1 MILYIQVV
9 KMLNKIKQHKYQIIE
24 LIIIF
29 ILTLISNLVCLTMT
43 GDEVWNYGFAYNIAT
58 GLTPYKDFNMVVT
71 PLFPMASAL
80 FMKIFGINIVT
91 FHIFNAFICTTIFY
105 YMKKHIPKAYYIV
118 YALFLS
124 KSLPNYNIACILLL
138 YMLMTMEDKK
148 RNDYLIG
155 IILGLTFLTK
165 QNIGAFL
172 CIPTL
177 FTKDIKKILKRII
190 GIIIPNFI
198 ILIYLLLNDC
208 IYQYIDYTFLGVGSF
223 AKENIQIYPE
233 CLILVIISIIYLTYK
248 YIKTKDIKLLY
259 LLFFQLMAFPL
270 TEPYHVMIPLIPT
283 IGYLLS
289 TINLNKKLITAAF
302 IIFITLIFSVNIYD
316 IYQKNIVYPNETNQY
331 KYRRLFPGSDIAIKN
346 IANYV
351 NTIEDELY
359 IISISAYTIKL
370 EANQPINKYDL
381 LNNGNL
387 GKDGH
392 TKIINEIKEN
402 CNKNKCTF
410 LIDIRELTG
419 ESKTQYNKDII
430 EYIKNNYQQNGNYQ
444 NYQMAIYKNY

>member
-1 MILYIQVV
+1 
-9 KMLNKIKQHKYQIIE
+9 MLNKLKKRKYQILE

-29 ILTLISNLVCLTMT
+29 ILTLISNLVCITMT
-43 GDEVWNYGFAYNIAT
+43 GDEIWNYGFAYNIAT
-58 GLTPYKDFNMVVT
+58 GLIPYKDFNMVVT
-71 PLFPMASAL
+71 PLFPIMSAL
-80 FMKIFGINIVT
+80 FMKILGINIVT
-91 FHIFNAFICTTIFY
+91 FHIFNAIICTTIFY

-118 YALFLS
+118 YAIFLS

-138 YMLMTMEDKK
+138 YMLITMEDKK

-165 QNIGAFL
+165 QNIGIFL

-177 FTKDIKKILKRII
+177 FTKDINKILKRIA
-190 GIIIPNFI
+190 GFIIPNFV
-198 ILIYLLLNDC
+198 ILIYLLLNKSL
-208 IYQYIDYTFLGVGSF
+208 YQYIDYTFLGVSSF

-233 CLILVIISIIYLTYK
+233 CLIVIIISVIYLIYK
-248 YIKTKDIKLLY
+248 YTKTKDIKLLY

-270 TEPYHVMIPLIPT
+270 TEPYHVMIPLIPA

-289 TINLNKKLITAAF
+289 TLNLNKKIITATF
-302 IIFITLIFSVNIYD
+302 IIFITIIFSVNAYNIYK
-316 IYQKNIVYPNETNQY
+316 KNIIYPNETNQY
-331 KYRRLFPGSDIAIKN
+331 KYRRLFPKNDTAIKKL
-346 IANYV
+346 ANYV

-359 IISISAYTIKL
+359 IISVSAYTIKL
-370 EANQPINKYDL
+370 EASQKINKYDL

-392 TKIINEIKEN
+392 KKIINEIEEN
-402 CNKNKCTF
+402 CNKKKCTF
-410 LIDIRELTG
+410 LIDIKELTG
-419 ESKTQYNKDII
+419 ESKTQYNRHII
-430 EYIKNNYQQNGNYQ
+430 EYIKNNYQHNGNYQ